1 MTPTN
6 RQVEYTLAALQN
18 TPTRPP
24 INTAIAPLHL
34 AANHSGLDQ
43 LPDGLLDRLT
53 LLEHEIP
60 GRHDFLVKVSDR
72 LEHGDRPTSD
82 QLASRI
88 VARMVCDRLR

>member
-6 RQVEYTLAALQN
+6 RQVECTLAALQSA
-18 TPTRPP
+18 PARSRL
-24 INTAIAPLHL
+24 NTAIAPLRL
-34 AANHSGLDQ
+34 AANNSGLDQ
-43 LPDGLLDRLT
+43 LPEGLLERLA
-53 LLEHEIP
+53 LLEPETP

-82 QLASRI
+82 QLANRI

>member
-6 RQVEYTLAALQN
+6 RQVECTLAALAKA
-18 TPTRPP
+18 PTRSRVS
-24 INTAIAPLHL
+24 TAIAPLHL

-43 LPDGLLDRLT
+43 LPDGLLERLA
-53 LLEHEIP
+53 LLEPETP
-60 GRHDFLVKVSDR
+60 GRHDYLAKVSDR

-82 QLASRI
+82 QLANRI